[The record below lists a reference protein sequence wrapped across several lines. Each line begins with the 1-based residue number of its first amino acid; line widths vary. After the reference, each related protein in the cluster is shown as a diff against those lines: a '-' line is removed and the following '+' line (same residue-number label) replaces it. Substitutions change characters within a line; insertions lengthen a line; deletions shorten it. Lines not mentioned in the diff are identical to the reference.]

1 MEKQTCSLPFA
12 ALNRSADV
20 RRAACSQV
28 PAART
33 WTQTASFAFPL
44 IKQGGDIKAGAL
56 TDDAF
61 RSAFQRCYQLARG
74 RDGDATVYVI

>member
-1 MEKQTCSLPFA
+1 MDANCFICILAHKT
-12 ALNRSADV
+12 
-20 RRAACSQV
+20 
-28 PAART
+28 
-33 WTQTASFAFPL
+33 
-44 IKQGGDIKAGAL
+44 GGDIKAGAL